1 MLTKIAMLTMVP
13 VLAVVTSTISITACA
28 VPEPITVAICSEN
41 NLPKD
46 TSFKQ
51 DYFSADGTVET
62 LLLTKAASNCKNTQI
77 PVDGK
82 ILWAGLASAESL
94 KGPYEQI
101 GLQGDFSSAP
111 YVISETIVIKND
123 QAKPTPEQ
131 SPAAERQ
138 SMSSTEPAQNAD
150 RVLQRGAWL
159 WSPELWR
166 NKPEFIWQT
175 QTQEQLSEIYI
186 SVPIDED
193 GDIPDAAE
201 LAQFITQASSRSL
214 QVWVVIGDPHD
225 VLPAHQ
231 AALERRIN
239 AFLSYNKSA
248 SKSAQLAGIQLDIE
262 PYLLPGFTHQQ
273 ARWRERYVAVIKQVH
288 QLINGQMR
296 MDLVMPAWWGIH
308 PAWGESLFSAL
319 PSENTRISIMNY
331 HTGLERLK
339 TNAEP
344 FLDWGKRKNVPIQI
358 ALELGFLKDEHQ
370 RRYRS
375 HADTGELWLVSV
387 GDQQVFL
394 LFDRPQ
400 TKLKGKAFSY
410 AFEFNVPASLFTFA
424 GNKVRLNQAIDDLEN
439 NWRLWLSF
447 SGISVHGL
455 DDKNFSEGAQ

>member
-1 MLTKIAMLTMVP
+1 MLTKIVMLTMVP
-13 VLAVVTSTISITACA
+13 ILAVVTSTISITACA
-28 VPEPITVAICSEN
+28 VTEPITVAICSEN

-51 DYFSADGTVET
+51 DYFSADGTVES
-62 LLLTKAASNCKNTQI
+62 LVLTKAVNDCKSTQV

-94 KGPYEQI
+94 KGPYEQV
-101 GLQGDFSSAP
+101 GLQGDFSSTP

-131 SPAAERQ
+131 RPAAERQ

-159 WSPELWR
+159 WSPALWQ
-166 NKPEFIWQT
+166 NEQAFIWQT

-186 SVPIDED
+186 SVPIDEN
-193 GDIPDAAE
+193 GDIPDATA
-201 LAQFITQASSRSL
+201 LMQFITQASSRSL

-225 VLPAHQ
+225 ILPAHQ

-262 PYLLPGFTHQQ
+262 PYLLPGFAHEP
-273 ARWRERYVAVIKQVH
+273 ARWRERYIAVIKQVH
-288 QLINGQMR
+288 QLINGQMM

-308 PAWGESLFSAL
+308 PAWGESLFSEL
-319 PSENTRISIMNY
+319 PTENTRISIMNY
-331 HTGLERLK
+331 HTDLERLK

-400 TKLKGKAFSY
+400 TKLKGKAFSN

-424 GNKVRLNQAIDDLEN
+424 GNKARLNQAIDELEN
-439 NWRLWLSF
+439 DWRLWLSF

>member
-1 MLTKIAMLTMVP
+1 MLTKIAKLKMAP
-13 VLAVVTSTISITACA
+13 VLALVTGTISITAYA
-28 VPEPITVAICSEN
+28 VPEPITVAICSEH

-51 DYFSADGTVET
+51 DYFSADGSVET
-62 LLLTKAASNCKNTQI
+62 LLLTKAVSDCKNTQV

-94 KGPYEQI
+94 KDPYQQI
-101 GLQGDFSSAP
+101 GLQGDFSSTP
-111 YVISETIVIKND
+111 YVISETLVIEHD
-123 QAKPTPEQ
+123 QAKPNPEPDQ
-131 SPAAERQ
+131 IPASEPTAEPVQ
-138 SMSSTEPAQNAD
+138 HSE

-193 GDIPDAAE
+193 GDIPDATA
-201 LAQFITQASSRSL
+201 LMQFITQASSRSL

-239 AFLSYNKSA
+239 AFLSYNKLA

-262 PYLLPGFTHQQ
+262 PYLLPGFAHEP

-288 QLINGQMR
+288 QLINGQMM

-308 PAWGESLFSAL
+308 PAWGESLLSEL
-319 PSENTRISIMNY
+319 PTENTRISIMNY
-331 HTGLERLK
+331 HTDLERLK

-400 TKLKGKAFSY
+400 TKLKGNAFSY

-424 GNKVRLNQAIDDLEN
+424 GNKVRLNQAIAELEN